1 MSTVKKT
8 KNGPVV
14 FIEFPT
20 EIKSPICGKFFPCR
34 LLLKRNS
41 VNYFFQV
48 GKLGSDNFY
57 ADSKKPIK
65 HFLRHCKFVLEKK
78 RLQLQIVVEIA
89 SDCVWRIIGFG
100 IRVRILFLI
109 KVWDKVW
116 DYFFFFQLYRNNID
130 THKLHH
136 LPIARF

>member
-1 MSTVKKT
+1 MSTVRKT

-109 KVWDKVW
+109 EVW

>member
-1 MSTVKKT
+1 MSTVRKT

-65 HFLRHCKFVLEKK
+65 HFLRHCKFVLKK
-78 RLQLQIVVEIA
+78 NTTPVTNCSGNCIRLCMENYWFWNKSENSVFDKGVE
-89 SDCVWRIIGFG
+89 
-100 IRVRILFLI
+100 
-109 KVWDKVW
+109 
-116 DYFFFFQLYRNNID
+116 
-130 THKLHH
+130 
-136 LPIARF
+136 

>member
-1 MSTVKKT
+1 MSTVRKT

-109 KVWDKVW
+109 KVWD
-116 DYFFFFQLYRNNID
+116 YFFFFQLYRNNID

-136 LPIARF
+136 LPSARF

>member
-1 MSTVKKT
+1 MSTVRKT

-65 HFLRHCKFVLEKK
+65 HFLRHCKFVLEKT

-89 SDCVWRIIGFG
+89 SDFVWRIIGFG
-100 IRVRILFLI
+100 IRVKILFLI
-109 KVWDKVW
+109 KVWNEGANV
-116 DYFFFFQLYRNNID
+116 L
-130 THKLHH
+130 
-136 LPIARF
+136 IACKRQRYN

>member
-1 MSTVKKT
+1 MSTVRKT

-109 KVWDKVW
+109 KVWD
-116 DYFFFFQLYRNNID
+116 YFFFFQLYRNNID

>member
-20 EIKSPICGKFFPCR
+20 EIKSPKGAICGKFFPRR

-41 VNYFFQV
+41 VHYFFQV
-48 GKLGSDNFY
+48 GKLGSGNFY

-78 RLQLQIVVEIA
+78 TTPVTNCSGNCIRLCMENYWFWNKSENSVFDKGVE
-89 SDCVWRIIGFG
+89 
-100 IRVRILFLI
+100 
-109 KVWDKVW
+109 
-116 DYFFFFQLYRNNID
+116 
-130 THKLHH
+130 
-136 LPIARF
+136 